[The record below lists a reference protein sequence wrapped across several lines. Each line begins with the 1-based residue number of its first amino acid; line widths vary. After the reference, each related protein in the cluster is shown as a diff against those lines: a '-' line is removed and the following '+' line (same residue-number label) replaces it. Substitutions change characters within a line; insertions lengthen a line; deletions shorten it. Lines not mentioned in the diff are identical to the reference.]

1 MHIGFHFVEAF
12 TTYGDARHS
21 TCALSF
27 PTMTATAFSLTPQV
41 FTDTQRASVFGCVV
55 NLAQF
60 RPSHIESLLD
70 SATDNIL
77 GVAPHYGKKQVL
89 ARIAFA
95 SRTHVLVVNLDGS
108 PLQKQVARRTLEPLL
123 GSDIKKA
130 ALRMDAV
137 VAAFSLDLRLLLDG
151 GIDLLSM
158 SPTHERESMEAVF
171 TMLGEL
177 SHGQVNKAKANALFK
192 LGEGSKQ
199 TTTEQLAQRAWVA
212 RRVATWPNAQIA
224 CPINASSIPRQQLAV
239 LSKLVR
245 DVQRL
250 SALKPSTT
258 KNEVDPSFDI
268 RGKDLR
274 LKSSRY
280 KTRLQSH
287 NPEVIIEQGKKKIS
301 GHIKATQGKRS
312 RIGCNAKALQ
322 AAEGPLTVT
331 TIGKE
336 LPTIA
341 EAQRAD
347 IVLAAL
353 KQTNSIT
360 SKSFFRAIWLDG
372 GGPKPKFDSKKKSK
386 GKATL
391 ALTAPTAPPIIVF
404 PRPLNTSQKAAVH
417 AILSPE
423 PTTVIQGPP
432 GTGKTTVIAAAV
444 MNRPNPRA
452 TTTGGGM
459 YLVAQSNVAVKNIA
473 EKLASVEFLN
483 FRIFVSKDFHFE
495 WHEHLYKKIEPL
507 LVRSDKMP
515 DNPVGMQQL
524 LAGATTILCTL
535 SMLSNSRFGLV
546 TRVVPVETMVVDEAS
561 QIEIGDYVSPISLF
575 STRLTKMVFI
585 GDDKQLPPYGQ
596 SDVST
601 LQSVFE
607 VKHLR
612 EQALFLDTQ
621 CKPVGAK
628 KTMPTQLG
636 DFIGRNVYGGRLK
649 SVHVITSRCWQFVDV
664 PLGKEERDGNSWF
677 NIAEIQAIMK
687 EAHRLTRLRKSF
699 RIITPYDPQRG
710 LLEKALKAEKLDAD
724 DKVFCVDSF
733 QGNEDDY
740 ILLSLVRTSNIGFMN
755 EERRVNVMLTRC
767 KVGMKIYSSR
777 EFVLG
782 KAKKTLIGK
791 LARSMGEDV
800 WMPFE

>member
-1 MHIGFHFVEAF
+1 MAE
-12 TTYGDARHS
+12 TTF
-21 TCALSF
+21 SF
-27 PTMTATAFSLTPQV
+27 TPQV
-41 FTDTQRASVFGCVV
+41 FTDTQRASVFGSVV

-60 RPSHIESLLD
+60 QPSHVESLLE
-70 SATDNIL
+70 SATDKIL

-95 SRTHVLVVNLDGS
+95 SRTHVLVVNLDGT

-123 GSDIKKA
+123 GSGVMKA

-137 VAAFSLDLRLLLDG
+137 VAAFSLDIQLLLDG

-177 SHGQVNKAKANALFK
+177 SPVQVNKAKANALFK

-212 RRVATWPNAQIA
+212 RRVATWPNAQVA
-224 CPINASSIPRQQLAV
+224 CPINASSIPRQHLAV

-250 SALKPSTT
+250 SALKPPTT
-258 KNEVDPSFDI
+258 KNEVDPSFSLK
-268 RGKDLR
+268 GKDLQV
-274 LKSSRY
+274 KSSRF

-301 GHIKATQGKRS
+301 GHIKTTQGKRS
-312 RIGCNAKALQ
+312 RVGCNAKALC

-347 IVLAAL
+347 VVLGAL
-353 KQTNSIT
+353 KQTNNIT
-360 SKSFFRAIWLDG
+360 SKSFFKAIWLDG
-372 GGPKPKFDSKKKSK
+372 GRVEPKSK
-386 GKATL
+386 SKSKSKDKCKAGL
-391 ALTAPTAPPIIVF
+391 ALTATTAPLSIAF

-444 MNRPNPRA
+444 MNRPNSRA
-452 TTTGGGM
+452 AGGGM

-473 EKLASVEFLN
+473 EKLASVGFLN

-507 LVRSDKMP
+507 LIRSDKMP
-515 DNPVGMQQL
+515 DDSVGMQQL

-575 STRLTKMVFI
+575 STTLTKMVFI

-621 CKPVGAK
+621 YR
-628 KTMPTQLG
+628 MPTKLG

-649 SVHVITSRCWQFVDV
+649 SVHELTSRCWQFVDV
-664 PLGKEERDGNSWF
+664 PLGKEKRDGNSWF
-677 NIAEIQAIMK
+677 NLAEIQAIMK

-710 LLEKALKAEKLDAD
+710 LLEKALKAEKLNAD

-791 LARSMGEDV
+791 LARSMGEEV